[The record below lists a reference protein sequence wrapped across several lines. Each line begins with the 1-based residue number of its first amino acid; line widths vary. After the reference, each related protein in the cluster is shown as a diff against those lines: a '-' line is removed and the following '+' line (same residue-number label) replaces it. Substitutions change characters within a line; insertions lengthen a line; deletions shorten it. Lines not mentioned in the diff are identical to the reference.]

1 MSGTLP
7 NTTTRTYNPNVRV
20 GNWNEEICL
29 DEDRLKDFL
38 DKQQSGTLLIQ
49 RTQKLMH
56 TMLEKTERQEGDTV
70 IYGGNVILV
79 NPGREGIKS
88 EDRQI
93 REMPR
98 ELLAGRK
105 STSISINVDE
115 WPVGGLETLV
125 QEPLALSGAVD
136 AEVSCIRNTFK
147 IVAPGRTANEPLRY
161 GDKFAMQSLLGQ
173 GEISKGMFVFSDRQR
188 LGANNTANRKM
199 GGVSPLQLTPVETDS
214 NIPYGAYFT
223 VESYDPLLRMEHEG
237 LPVPKNQ
244 GVLLKHCSTGQ
255 HVAVLDNSVNRTPF
269 GHELSIGAKTYKNSH
284 KAERDNNYWIFQ

>member
-1 MSGTLP
+1 MSGT

-56 TMLEKTERQEGDTV
+56 TLLEKTERKEGDTV
-70 IYGGNVILV
+70 VYGGNVILV
-79 NPGREGIKS
+79 NPGREGINSDDK
-88 EDRQI
+88 QI
-93 REMPR
+93 SNMPR
-98 ELLAGRK
+98 ELLNGRK

-125 QEPLALSGAVD
+125 QEPLALSGAPD

-147 IVAPGRTANEPLRY
+147 IVAPGRSENEPLRY

-199 GGVSPLQLTPVETDS
+199 GGVSPLQLTPVEEDS
-214 NIPYGAYFT
+214 NIPYGAFFT

-255 HVAVLDNSVNRTPF
+255 HVAVLDDSVNRTPF

-284 KAERDNNYWIFQ
+284 KAERDNNYWFFK

>member
-1 MSGTLP
+1 MSGT

-38 DKQQSGTLLIQ
+38 DKQDSGTLLIQ
-49 RTQKLMH
+49 RTERLMH
-56 TMLEKTERQEGDTV
+56 TLLEKTEISESDTV
-70 IYGGNVILV
+70 EYQGNIILL
-79 NPGREGIKS
+79 NPGRQGINSDDKQLS
-88 EDRQI
+88 N
-93 REMPR
+93 MPR
-98 ELLAGRK
+98 EMLNGRK

-125 QEPLALSGAVD
+125 QEPLALSGAPN

-147 IVAPGRTANEPLRY
+147 IVGENPNQNGPLRY

-173 GEISKGMFVFSDRQR
+173 GEITKRMFLFSDRQR

-199 GGVSPLQLTPVETDS
+199 GGVSPLQLTPVEIDHK
-214 NIPYGAYFT
+214 IPYGAFFT

-244 GVLLKHCSTGQ
+244 VVLLKHCSTGQ
-255 HVAVLDNSVNRTPF
+255 HVAVLDDSVNRTPF

-284 KAERDNNYWIFQ
+284 KAERDNNYWFFK

>member
-1 MSGTLP
+1 MSGT

-38 DKQQSGTLLIQ
+38 DKQQSGNLLIQ

-56 TMLEKTERQEGDTV
+56 TLLEKTERVEGDTV
-70 IYGGNVILV
+70 VYGGNVILV
-79 NPGREGIKS
+79 NPGREGINSDDK
-88 EDRQI
+88 QI
-93 REMPR
+93 SNMPR
-98 ELLAGRK
+98 QLLNGRK

-125 QEPLALSGAVD
+125 QEPLALSGAAD
-136 AEVSCIRNTFK
+136 TEVSCIRNTFK
-147 IVAPGRTANEPLRY
+147 IVSVDRKENEPLRY
-161 GDKFAMQSLLGQ
+161 GDKFVMQSLLGH
-173 GEISKGMFVFSDRQR
+173 GEISKAMVLFSDRQR

-199 GGVSPLQLTPVETDS
+199 GGVSPLQLTPVEADS
-214 NIPYGAYFT
+214 NIPYGAFFT

-255 HVAVLDNSVNRTPF
+255 HVAVLDDSVNRTPF
-269 GHELSIGAKTYKNSH
+269 GHELSIGAKTYLNSH
-284 KAERDNNYWIFQ
+284 KAERDNNYWLFK